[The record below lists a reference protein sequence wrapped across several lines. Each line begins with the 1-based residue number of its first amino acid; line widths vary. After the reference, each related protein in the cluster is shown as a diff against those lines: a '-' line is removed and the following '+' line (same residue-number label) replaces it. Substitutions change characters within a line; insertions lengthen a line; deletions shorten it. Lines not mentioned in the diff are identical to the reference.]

1 MAKYKGTEED
11 LLEFGSD
18 EEVGAPCPGN
28 LIRVLKP
35 EWQEDYR
42 NSARAMVASVCRA
55 LNLKPCTYR
64 EYVMGSAQKL
74 ASTK

>member
-11 LLEFGSD
+11 LQEFGSD

-28 LIRVLKP
+28 LIRTLKP
-35 EWQEDYR
+35 EWQKEHRESGR
-42 NSARAMVASVCRA
+42 NMVASVCRA

-64 EYVMGSAQKL
+64 EYVMGLAQKRNV
-74 ASTK
+74 